1 PADRLNLPPEPRPSE
16 SIEAGADLVIF
27 SGDKLLGGPQA
38 GIIAGRADVVARLR
52 SAPMCRALRVDK
64 VALAGLR
71 ATLRLLLDPDRA
83 LERIPAL
90 AALAASVDEV
100 RARAEEVAASCPSSM
115 RPEVVEM
122 TGRVGGGTYPGT
134 EVPSA
139 GVRLQPDGNVEDVA
153 RALRLGDPAVVG
165 RVEDGA
171 LLLDLRTV
179 ERGRTRDLVEA
190 LRRLSGA

>member
-1 PADRLNLPPEPRPSE
+1 
-16 SIEAGADLVIF
+16 
-27 SGDKLLGGPQA
+27 
-38 GIIAGRADVVARLR
+38 
-52 SAPMCRALRVDK
+52 MCRALRVDK